1 MDKYLAK
8 CFTLATG
15 VLPERLWRG
24 VYTLSEEEKEYAEEF
39 RVRAGRQL
47 SVVSRGKILPIMEDG
62 LPLICTKSEVEDCI
76 ARATKSSV
84 HAFNHQIKQGFVP
97 LGYGSRMGIC
107 GAVVE
112 ENGAVRTISD
122 ISSLNIRIARQIFGV
137 ADGVYSAIKWD
148 KLPNVLIISAAG
160 GGKTTFL
167 RDLIRRISRAGKT
180 VGLADER
187 FELAACRE
195 GIPTF
200 DVGDN
205 TDVLSGGDKEAAI
218 DILVR
223 TMSPKYIA
231 VDEITAQKDCRA
243 LEKASYTGSGLLATA
258 HCGTL
263 TELDKRPVYKS
274 ILDSGLFTYIV
285 EIVPAA
291 LGRGY
296 LLYEKG
302 GQEHGKT
309 HGSSDDYCIVG
320 SFGAVCAQDLEK

>member
-24 VYTLSEEEKEYAEEF
+24 VYTLKDEEKEFAEEF

-47 SVVSRGKILPIMEDG
+47 SVVARGKIIPIMEDG
-62 LPLICTKSEVEDCI
+62 LPLICTKHEVEDCI

-107 GAVVE
+107 GSAIE
-112 ENGAVRTISD
+112 EDGSIRTMAD
-122 ISSLNIRIARQIFGV
+122 ISSLNIRIARQFFGI
-137 ADGVYSAIKWD
+137 ADGVYQQILWD
-148 KLPNVLIISAAG
+148 NLPNILIISPAG

-167 RDLIRRISRAGKT
+167 RDLIRRISRSGKT

-187 FELAACRE
+187 YEIAACRE

-205 TDVLSGGDKEAAI
+205 TDVLSGGDKNQTI
-218 DILVR
+218 DILLR

-231 VDEITAQKDCRA
+231 VDEITAQQDCEA
-243 LEKASYTGSGLLATA
+243 LLKASYTGCGLLATA
-258 HCGTL
+258 HCNGL
-263 TELDKRPVYKS
+263 AELEKRPVYHGL
-274 ILDSGLFTYIV
+274 LDSGLFTYIV
-285 EIVPAA
+285 EVLPSAE
-291 LGRGY
+291 GRSY

-302 GQEHGKT
+302 GQEYGKT
-309 HGSSDDYCIVG
+309 HGGSIDYRIVG
-320 SFGAVCAQDLEK
+320 GTGSVCS